1 MTYKQGGLAH
11 FQEGKSV
18 DSGLSQSVPVKVS
31 PGKSAISPAGNVNL
45 DPEQISGLLENMRKL
60 EAERSGPMN
69 RFIEGLQEASVWGSG
84 GAEGPGANLIAL
96 RRQKALERE
105 ERLGQMERMSALEAS
120 QQKAA
125 SDAAF
130 VNQLLG
136 GGRELPG
143 KVSTAGGAPS
153 MSPTTAFTD
162 QTIPP
167 QVKQRMLA
175 AGNATAAKAVY
186 DEWLKGEIEKST
198 AFKYSADMQAPVE
211 VPIGNRMVTMTRE
224 QFAERAKKDPE
235 ILALLGRTNPQLAN
249 QIKADIAGQPGVGA
263 ARPTVT
269 PAAPTAPAA
278 GGAPRPTAG
287 GSSMVVPPAPGVGGG
302 FKTAIEEDVKLR
314 AARLNQANEA
324 VLKTQYTPLA
334 ETVNAQKDAVLI
346 AENVLDAIE
355 TGNYG
360 PGSDLNQK
368 LMQGLQAIGVK
379 LSGGQEQQYLN
390 NLTIEQ
396 AKRLFV
402 SKDARA
408 AMGAQFTQVESE
420 RFEKT
425 LAGITDPKQYI
436 KNVYQLKI
444 ATAIANKEKL
454 KFLDK
459 NLDNLPAAIRIW
471 DESGEEQRILNEN
484 VDYLRERA
492 AKKQKQ
498 KTGEAKP
505 SQKTVARTGKVT
517 NRNSPD
523 FGKTVT
529 EYSDGTREIK

>member
-1 MTYKQGGLAH
+1 MVYREGGLAH

-31 PGKSAISPAGNVNL
+31 PGKSAIAPAGNVNL
-45 DPEQISGLLENMRKL
+45 DPQQISGLLENMRKL

-175 AGNATAAKAVY
+175 AGNATAAKAIY

-198 AFKYSADMQAPVE
+198 AFKYSADMNAPVE
-211 VPIGNRMVTMTRE
+211 VMVNGEPVQMTRR
-224 QFAERAKKDPE
+224 QFAQYAEQDPVIGAVLRKE
-235 ILALLGRTNPQLAN
+235 NPQLAA
-249 QIKADIAGQPGVGA
+249 QVLPKPGA
-263 ARPTVT
+263 APSAPSVARPGTAVPT
-269 PAAPTAPAA
+269 AAPGA
-278 GGAPRPTAG
+278 GAP
-287 GSSMVVPPAPGVGGG
+287 SMVVPPAPGVGG
-302 FKTAIEEDVKLR
+302 KSKASYEENVKLQ
-314 AARLNQANEA
+314 ANRLNQANEA
-324 VLKTQYTPLA
+324 FIANQYKPLA
-334 ETVNAQKDAVLI
+334 ETVEAQKNDI
-346 AENVLDAIE
+346 ALAQNVLSAIQ

-360 PGSDLNQK
+360 PGSGIRQAV
-368 LMQGLQAIGVK
+368 MQASQALGIPQTEK
-379 LSGGQEQQYLN
+379 AAEQYLN

-402 SKDARA
+402 ASGARA

-425 LAGITDPKQYI
+425 LAGITDPKEYI
-436 KNVYQLKI
+436 KNVYQMKI
-444 ATAIANKEKL
+444 ALAKISQERL
-454 KFLDK
+454 DFLDANPQNMAEANRLWK
-459 NLDNLPAAIRIW
+459 K
-471 DESGEEQRILNEN
+471 SGRAEQLLMEN
-484 VDYLRERA
+484 VDYLRDRA
-492 AKKQKQ
+492 AKEKQ

-523 FGKTVT
+523 FGKTVI
-529 EYSDGTREIK
+529 EYSDGTREIKP